1 MGWRYGKSE
10 NVSIIGRRSVWGWRY
25 AHKNR
30 FTGPLLL
37 SLNRPKPS
45 PIIIESLRIFINS
58 ISVSFKNFPQKKFR
72 YKRLHMSLRE
82 LMTERIR
89 YSLTEE
95 ELGYNFDISFEEV
108 ANLSDEDFLELFE
121 EIFTFQG

>member
-1 MGWRYGKSE
+1 MGWRYGKSQ

-30 FTGPLLL
+30 FTGPLFVHL
-37 SLNRPKPS
+37 RRAKAS
-45 PIIIESLRIFINS
+45 PIIILSLRIFINS
-58 ISVSFKNFPQKKFR
+58 ISVSFENFPQKKFIV
-72 YKRLHMSLRE
+72 KRLYMSLRE
-82 LMTERIR
+82 LMMQRIL
-89 YSLTEE
+89 YALTGA
-95 ELGYNFDISFEEV
+95 ELESNFDISYVEV

>member
-1 MGWRYGKSE
+1 
-10 NVSIIGRRSVWGWRY
+10 
-25 AHKNR
+25 
-30 FTGPLLL
+30 
-37 SLNRPKPS
+37 
-45 PIIIESLRIFINS
+45 
-58 ISVSFKNFPQKKFR
+58 
-72 YKRLHMSLRE
+72 MSLRE